1 MIDKDYNTLNK
12 PILDNEYI
20 NLKNL
25 FHFMLKVFTKYSK
38 LFLVGIFFFTVYFL
52 FIQKPIYSSQV
63 SFYTNYSESKT
74 LSSFSFISSFAEAPS
89 EDLGFSISDYVV
101 SDKIL
106 KSLVNK
112 EYDID
117 NTKKTLVEYWGKN
130 YKKIISINPI
140 TTIKRMNIMSRL
152 GKDISVEERKMLFAK
167 ESLRNS
173 IAYSEDRKSS
183 LHTISVLASN
193 PKLSRDI
200 TNQIFQSI
208 LSYSNEVTNVK
219 AKEKKDFI
227 QARLF
232 EINQDLEKSE
242 NDRRLFLE
250 KNQNIGSSPSLI
262 LQKERLERNIVLYSE
277 LYLSLSDQLEIAK
290 IDEKDNTSSIFLLD
304 SPHTSPYKPT
314 KGFFESIFIVLI
326 ILFMICVLFEVFKN
340 RNQLFI

>member
-1 MIDKDYNTLNK
+1 MLN
-12 PILDNEYI
+12 
-20 NLKNL
+20 
-25 FHFMLKVFTKYSK
+25 VFAKHSK
-38 LFLVGIFFFTVYFL
+38 LFLIVVLLFIVYFS

-74 LSSFSFISSFAEAPS
+74 LSSISFINSFTEAPS
-89 EDLGFSISDYVV
+89 DDLGFSISDYVV

-106 KSLVNK
+106 KSLVDK

-130 YKKIISINPI
+130 YRKIFSINPI
-140 TTIKRMNIMSRL
+140 TTIKRINMMSRL
-152 GKDISVEERKMLFAK
+152 GKDLSIEERKILFAK

-173 IAYSEDRKSS
+173 IRYSEDRKSS

-193 PKLSRDI
+193 PQLSKDI

-227 QARLF
+227 QGRLF
-232 EINQDLEKSE
+232 EINQDLENSE

-262 LQKERLERNIVLYSE
+262 LQKERLERNIALYSE

-290 IDEKDNTSSIFLLD
+290 IDEKDNTYSIFLLD
-304 SPHTSPYKPT
+304 SPYTSPYKSG

-326 ILFMICVLFEVFKN
+326 SLFMICVLFEVFKN

>member
-25 FHFMLKVFTKYSK
+25 FHFMLNVFTKYSK
-38 LFLVGIFFFTVYFL
+38 LYLVGILFFTVYFL

-63 SFYTNYSESKT
+63 SFYTNYSESET

-89 EDLGFSISDYVV
+89 DDLGFSISDYVF

-106 KSLVNK
+106 KSLVDK

-117 NTKKTLVEYWGKN
+117 NSKKTLVEYWEKN
-130 YKKIISINPI
+130 YKKIVSINPI
-140 TTIKRMNIMSRL
+140 TTIKRMNMISRL

-173 IAYSEDRKSS
+173 IVHSEDRKSS

-250 KNQNIGSSPSLI
+250 QNQNIGSSPSLI

-304 SPHTSPYKPT
+304 SPYTSPYKSS
-314 KGFFESIFIVLI
+314 KGFFEGIFIVLI